1 MNVNKVL
8 KRIFAV
14 ALMIFV
20 MLCSTCFVM
29 ADSYDGPSPHGETAI
44 INVKDKI
51 ANIRRGAGTNYELVG
66 SLLNGS
72 RVEVYGSILN
82 SKKEKWH
89 YIISSP
95 NGRGYAQDNAIE
107 GWTHDSNLDFD
118 IDDRK
123 IEYIRFSRIQ
133 DSEYSNKKVAF
144 GKYIQ
149 NDPKHKK
156 EDTIYWRVL
165 DDRHGKFTLVCE
177 NVIEATKCKSVE
189 DIRKFL
195 DEEFA
200 KKAFT
205 EKEREKVI
213 VITAPDDYF
222 YTQSSIV
229 KYSFRLSSINTYP
242 TVYVLNKIDKKN
254 KYSPFIKCIHSID
267 TINSK
272 AVIIEDEYGNLVKD
286 EVKLGNEYY
295 GIRPIIRV
303 KKEDVKLVEDNE

>member
-1 MNVNKVL
+1 
-8 KRIFAV
+8 
-14 ALMIFV
+14 
-20 MLCSTCFVM
+20 MLYNTYFVM
-29 ADSYDGPSPHGETAI
+29 ADSYDGPTPQGEIAF
-44 INVKDKI
+44 INAKDKI
-51 ANIRRGAGTNYELVG
+51 ANIRKGAGTQYELVG

-72 RVEVYGSILN
+72 CVEVYGSILN

-89 YIISSP
+89 YIVSSP
-95 NGRGYAQDNAIE
+95 NGPGYSKINALE

-123 IEYIRFSRIQ
+123 IEYIRFSSIQ
-133 DSEYSNKKVAF
+133 DSEYSHKKVAF

-165 DDRHGKFTLVCE
+165 DDRHGDFTLVCE
-177 NVIEATKCKSVE
+177 NVIEAIRCKSVE

-205 EKEREKVI
+205 EKEREKI
-213 VITAPDDYF
+213 IYITAPDDYF
-222 YTQSSIV
+222 YTQSSIK
-229 KYSFRLSSINTYP
+229 KYSYRLSSINTYP
-242 TVYVLNKIDKKN
+242 TVYILNKIDKKN

-267 TINSK
+267 TTNSK

-286 EVKLGNEYY
+286 EVELGNEYY
-295 GIRPIIRV
+295 GIRPIIKV
-303 KKEDVKLVEDNE
+303 KKDDVKFVEDNEK